1 MTKDSFY
8 KIVIS
13 LLLLINIGI
22 LAFLW
27 IDRRNERSMS
37 RPPHM
42 GPPPP
47 PDRMIIERLDLN
59 DKQVDQFEELKHEHH
74 SQMVTIQQQS
84 AQFHK
89 DLFLLL
95 KTSTVDTAY
104 RDSILHQLQILDTRK
119 ELATFDHF
127 QKLRG
132 ILEPQQ
138 QANFDEF
145 VEELSRRLLAPL
157 PPGRDR

>member
-13 LLLLINIGI
+13 MLLLINIGI

-27 IDRRNERSMS
+27 TDRRNEGPMHGHHR
-37 RPPHM
+37 M
-42 GPPPP
+42 GPPP

-59 DKQVDQFEELKHEHH
+59 DKQIDQFDELKHEHH
-74 SQMVTIQQQS
+74 SEMVAIQRQS
-84 AQFHK
+84 AQLHK

-95 KTSTVDTAY
+95 KTKDVDTIH
-104 RDSILHQLQILDTRK
+104 RDSILRQLQVLDTRK

-127 QKLRG
+127 QKLRS
-132 ILEPQQ
+132 ILVPEQ